1 LRTEFEDGHL
11 SRDLVLTYS
20 YVRMYVCMY
29 VLLLLLFELFV
40 INYIYQQM
48 LIKCTK
54 LQAVSLPHASA
65 DVRLLS
71 GRRYY
76 KGIYTSI

>member
-1 LRTEFEDGHL
+1 
-11 SRDLVLTYS
+11 
-20 YVRMYVCMY
+20 
-29 VLLLLLFELFV
+29 
-40 INYIYQQM
+40 M

-76 KGIYTSI
+76 KGIYTSIRLTSKILIEQIK